1 MKCMNDCKVSCYFHS
16 RVGCT
21 IDNTVNMR
29 APKPKYVPKY
39 DQYGMVGRY
48 KVKKGS
54 R

>member
-1 MKCMNDCKVSCYFHS
+1 M
-16 RVGCT
+16 GCT

-29 APKPKYVPKY
+29 TAKPKYVPKY

-48 KVKKGS
+48 MVKKGS